1 MAVTRNA
8 LGRGLGALLPSSSTP
23 GTPAPV
29 PVVTP
34 EDSGPG
40 STEIA
45 VASIDTNPEQPRR
58 HFDPG
63 HLEQLA
69 ASIRRHGV
77 LQPVVVRRAGE
88 RFELVVGERR
98 YRASQAAGLETIPAV
113 IADIAP
119 AARLEVALVENIQRQ
134 DLNPIELA
142 QAYRALADAGHT
154 QDEIGERVGLD
165 RSSVANHMRLLELAR
180 SIQADV
186 EEGRLSMG
194 HAKALLQVSN
204 PERRRHLRHRIVE
217 GRLSVREAERI
228 ARDSGGPARHR
239 RSEGA
244 GETAK
249 GSPAGNHE
257 ALAEALEK
265 QLLARVRIHGDDEK
279 GRIEIQYSSVEDLT
293 RIGRA
298 ILEGV

>member
-23 GTPAPV
+23 GTPVPV
-29 PVVTP
+29 PEVTP

-45 VASIDTNPEQPRR
+45 IASIDANPEQPRR
-58 HFDPG
+58 HFDPA
-63 HLEQLA
+63 HLEHLA

-98 YRASQAAGLETIPAV
+98 FRASQAAGLETIPAV

-119 AARLEVALVENIQRQ
+119 AARLEVALVENVQRQ

-204 PERRRHLRHRIVE
+204 PERRRHLRNRIVE
-217 GRLSVREAERI
+217 GRLSVRESERI
-228 ARDSGGPARHR
+228 ARDSGGPARR
-239 RSEGA
+239 RRPEGVA
-244 GETAK
+244 EAAT

>member
-8 LGRGLGALLPSSSTP
+8 LGRGLGALLLSSSTP

-29 PVVTP
+29 PVATP

-45 VASIDTNPEQPRR
+45 VASIDANPEQPRR
-58 HFDPG
+58 HFDSG
-63 HLEQLA
+63 QLEQLA

-98 YRASQAAGLETIPAV
+98 FRASQAAGLETIPAV

-119 AARLEVALVENIQRQ
+119 AARLEVALVENVQRQ

-180 SIQADV
+180 TSRPMSRREGSAWVTPRRFSRSRTRSAVGISATASWRADSRSASPNASRATAA
-186 EEGRLSMG
+186 GPPG
-194 HAKALLQVSN
+194 
-204 PERRRHLRHRIVE
+204 
-217 GRLSVREAERI
+217 I
-228 ARDSGGPARHR
+228 AAR
-239 RSEGA
+239 
-244 GETAK
+244 K
-249 GSPAGNHE
+249 
-257 ALAEALEK
+257 
-265 QLLARVRIHGDDEK
+265 ARVRQ
-279 GRIEIQYSSVEDLT
+279 R
-293 RIGRA
+293 
-298 ILEGV
+298 GVAPRVAMRH